1 MRVKARWNDKK
12 QPRSYRETASAL
24 AFNLWRLCAQAVL
37 TLENE
42 NFQTDSQK
50 QRLDIIAEYIAFLV
64 HVTDR
69 LAWGRLD
76 DGERAALVT
85 EMALALNRIF
95 VDNARDFADAAV
107 YHDGIIDFIN
117 RVGGEYAEMAFA
129 DEEPSFSMLR
139 LFAERITAV
148 LGPRDRKWV
157 ADRII
162 QLDGPDAVAV
172 LKKTL
177 RSLVPELGLG
187 KTSST

>member
-1 MRVKARWNDKK
+1 VRVKTRWNDRK
-12 QPRSYRETASAL
+12 QPRSYAETAGAV
-24 AFNLWRLCAQAVL
+24 AFNLWRVCTQAVL

-69 LAWGRLD
+69 LSYGRLD
-76 DGERAALVT
+76 DGDRAALVT
-85 EMALALNRIF
+85 ELALALNRIF
-95 VDNARDFADAAV
+95 KDNARDFADAAV
-107 YHDGIIDFIN
+107 YHDGIIEFIN
-117 RVGGEYAEMAFA
+117 RASGEYAEMPFS
-129 DEEPSFSMLR
+129 DGMPSFSMLR

-148 LGPRDRKWV
+148 MGPRDRKWV

-177 RSLVPELGLG
+177 RSLVPELGLA
-187 KTSST
+187 